1 VRRLR
6 YWEIPLMPGLGG
18 LCTVYGHGFNSDEE
32 WI

>member
-1 VRRLR
+1 MRRL
-6 YWEIPLMPGLGG
+6 YHEIALMPGKGG